1 MTSPCSQGQ
10 IALPK
15 WGLTQ
20 GKQSLSFK
28 CYPQPSEKGEKNEI
42 AGVAS
47 PESEL
52 IPNPMRRKR
61 KNENARVASPRND
74 TLNWNKCQMA
84 VYRIANSVDIDQ
96 TAYKQSDQ
104 GLQCLFRHLRQLFVS
119 V

>member
-1 MTSPCSQGQ
+1 MTSPCSKEQ
-10 IALPK
+10 IALPE

-42 AGVAS
+42 AAVAC

-61 KNENARVASPRND
+61 KNEIARVCFP
-74 TLNWNKCQMA
+74 
-84 VYRIANSVDIDQ
+84 
-96 TAYKQSDQ
+96 
-104 GLQCLFRHLRQLFVS
+104 
-119 V
+119 